1 MQRKTAMKDKRNDLL
16 VIIPAFN
23 EEENICQVV
32 TNLIEKY
39 PQYDYVIINDGSMD
53 RTSEIAHSLGY
64 EIIDLPINLGLA
76 GAFQTGMR
84 YADRKKYKY
93 AIQLDADGQ
102 HLPEYIAP
110 MLEKIQEGYDLV
122 IGSRF
127 VTEKKPKTL
136 RMLGS
141 NLISLAIYLT
151 TGRKISDPTSGMRLF
166 NQEMI
171 REFALNINYGPEPD
185 TVSFL
190 VKQGARVGEVQVHME
205 ERMQGQSY
213 LNWPRSIMYMVKMLL
228 SILVIQNFRKRTVIE
243 NSTEEDDR
251 K

>member
-1 MQRKTAMKDKRNDLL
+1 MKDKRNDLL
-16 VIIPAFN
+16 VILPAFN

-102 HLPEYIAP
+102 HLPE
-110 MLEKIQEGYDLV
+110 
-122 IGSRF
+122 
-127 VTEKKPKTL
+127 
-136 RMLGS
+136 
-141 NLISLAIYLT
+141 
-151 TGRKISDPTSGMRLF
+151 
-166 NQEMI
+166 
-171 REFALNINYGPEPD
+171 
-185 TVSFL
+185 
-190 VKQGARVGEVQVHME
+190 
-205 ERMQGQSY
+205 
-213 LNWPRSIMYMVKMLL
+213 
-228 SILVIQNFRKRTVIE
+228 
-243 NSTEEDDR
+243 
-251 K
+251 

>member
-127 VTEKKPKTL
+127 VTEKKPHSL
-136 RMLGS
+136 RMIGS
-141 NLISLAIYLT
+141 RLIAVATRLT
-151 TGRKISDPTSGMRLF
+151 TGKKVKDPTSGMRMF
-166 NQEMI
+166 NKKMI
-171 REFALNINYGPEPD
+171 AEFALNLNYGPEPD
-185 TVSFL
+185 TISYL
-190 VKQGARVGEVQVHME
+190 RKQGATSAEVQVEMD
-205 ERMQGQSY
+205 ERIAGESY
-213 LNWPRSIMYMVKMLL
+213 LNITKSIMYMLRMLM
-228 SILVIQNFRKRTVIE
+228 SILLIQNFRKRREVKV
-243 NSTEEDDR
+243 R
-251 K
+251 

>member
-1 MQRKTAMKDKRNDLL
+1 MKDKRNDLL

-171 REFALNINYGPEPD
+171 REFAAEYQLWAGTGYGIFPCKAGSESGRSAGTHGRTDAGTELSELVPLHHVYGKNAAVNSCD
-185 TVSFL
+185 TEL
-190 VKQGARVGEVQVHME
+190 QEK
-205 ERMQGQSY
+205 
-213 LNWPRSIMYMVKMLL
+213 
-228 SILVIQNFRKRTVIE
+228 
-243 NSTEEDDR
+243 NSDR
-251 K
+251 KQYGGG

>member
-1 MQRKTAMKDKRNDLL
+1 MCSRVLWLEKGSTRAFGEAGSICDMYMDAQRKSSEYVSGHITAVSYTHLDVYKR
-16 VIIPAFN
+16 
-23 EEENICQVV
+23 Q
-32 TNLIEKY
+32 
-39 PQYDYVIINDGSMD
+39 
-53 RTSEIAHSLGY
+53 
-64 EIIDLPINLGLA
+64 
-76 GAFQTGMR
+76 
-84 YADRKKYKY
+84 
-93 AIQLDADGQ
+93 
-102 HLPEYIAP
+102 
-110 MLEKIQEGYDLV
+110 GYDLV

-213 LNWPRSIMYMVKMLL
+213 LNWSRSIMYMVCLL
-228 SILVIQNFRKRTVIE
+228 YTSRCV
-243 NSTEEDDR
+243 
-251 K
+251 

>member
-185 TVSFL
+185 TIAYL
-190 VKQGARVGEVQVHME
+190 IRNGAKVQEVQVEMRERIAGESYFNLRRAME
-205 ERMQGQSY
+205 
-213 LNWPRSIMYMVKMLL
+213 YMVRMCT
-228 SILVIQNFRKRTVIE
+228 SIILIQWFRKRGA
-243 NSTEEDDR
+243 
-251 K
+251 

>member
-127 VTEKKPKTL
+127 VTEKKAENTPHAGKQPDFSGNL
-136 RMLGS
+136 PDNREKDQRS
-141 NLISLAIYLT
+141 NLGYA
-151 TGRKISDPTSGMRLF
+151 P
-166 NQEMI
+166 
-171 REFALNINYGPEPD
+171 
-185 TVSFL
+185 V
-190 VKQGARVGEVQVHME
+190 
-205 ERMQGQSY
+205 
-213 LNWPRSIMYMVKMLL
+213 
-228 SILVIQNFRKRTVIE
+228 
-243 NSTEEDDR
+243 
-251 K
+251 